1 MGVKFPLRNAA
12 PAPILGVFLPHM
24 KPRVVLFLAAL
35 ALVFAGP
42 VGAETVDQVIARA
55 RGYLGSDKALN
66 SISTIHFRGVLETI
80 ALVPAAGDKTKQ
92 VEQQVRLPADIVFQ
106 KEYQQR
112 ITISDPKVI
121 ETTALDGYDAWQ
133 KRSNPANPAQW
144 QVTLLDAAQVKKLR
158 ANTWENLYFFA
169 GIERKGGRVRSD
181 GDVTADGVACIK
193 LSFIHDPD
201 NVFQRFFDKTTG
213 RLVKTVTENGTE
225 IREEGEMVVNGI
237 RFPKKVINKAANG
250 RVTTIAFDRV
260 DLNERVPDSEFGVP
274 ALKPN

>member
-1 MGVKFPLRNAA
+1 MKTRVILVLAPL
-12 PAPILGVFLPHM
+12 
-24 KPRVVLFLAAL
+24 VLA
-35 ALVFAGP
+35 FAGP
-42 VGAETVDQVIARA
+42 LGAETVDQVIAKARA
-55 RGYLGSDKALN
+55 YLGSDKALN
-66 SISTIHFRGVLETI
+66 AISTIHFRGVLETT
-80 ALVPAAGDKTKQ
+80 ALVPAPGDKTKQ

-112 ITISDPKVI
+112 ITISDPRVI

-133 KRSNPANPAQW
+133 KRSNPANAAQW

-169 GIERKGGRVRSD
+169 GIERKGGSVRVD

-225 IREEGEMVVNGI
+225 IREEGEMVVNGV
-237 RFPKKVINKAANG
+237 RFPKKVINKASNG

-274 ALKPN
+274 ALKSN